1 MKISV
6 HTIEKLRILSYCAC
20 INLVEFF
27 SFDLTFSFK
36 CLQKQIFFHYI
47 YKVKELLWNSDSTVL
62 ALWCEDMVKE
72 DSEVNPKSYSRWYI
86 YVPISCLTVYLYTN
100 TFISRCGIWNQIE
113 QWWSDVKFEMLQ
125 VNNLSNTTIYTCTG
139 TRVVQSKWTC
149 TILYIQFIKY
159 KINSLT
165 FS

>member
-1 MKISV
+1 MY
-6 HTIEKLRILSYCAC
+6 TIFRKVTHLIILCMYCL
-20 INLVEFF
+20 IWLKFF
-27 SFDLTFSFK
+27 PFDLTFSFK

-100 TFISRCGIWNQIE
+100 TFTSRCGIWNQVE

-149 TILYIQFIKY
+149 TILYMQFIKY